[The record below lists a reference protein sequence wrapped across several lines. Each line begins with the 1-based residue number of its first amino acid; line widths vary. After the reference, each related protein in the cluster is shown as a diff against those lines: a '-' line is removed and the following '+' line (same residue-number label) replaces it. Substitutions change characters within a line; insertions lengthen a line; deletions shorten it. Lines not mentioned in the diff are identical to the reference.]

1 MTALLQTT
9 DLTVRFG
16 GLVAVDHLS
25 LEIHAGELVG
35 LIGPNGSGKTTFINA
50 VTGFVPSTGTVTF
63 DGDDVTGWAPHRI
76 ANRGLTRTWQTL
88 ELFDDLSIRVN
99 LEVAAEQL
107 TFLGAVRDYYG
118 RGSEADERVDEALAV
133 LNLTD
138 IQHRMPSDLSQGN
151 RKLVGVARALVGDVK
166 LVLLDEP
173 AAGLDREETTWL
185 GGQLRDVVESG
196 ISGML
201 IDHDMGLVLSVC
213 DRIYV
218 INYGGLIAVGT
229 PEEIRAHPEVRK
241 AYLGVSGG
249 GEG

>member
-1 MTALLQTT
+1 MTCLLRTT
-9 DLTVRFG
+9 DLNVRFG
-16 GLVAVDHLS
+16 GLVAVDDLCI
-25 LEIHAGELVG
+25 EIHEGELVG

-50 VTGFVPSTGTVTF
+50 VTGFVPSSGKVQF
-63 DGDDVTGWAPHRI
+63 NGEEIAGKAPHQI

-99 LEVAAEQL
+99 LEVAAEHL
-107 TFLGAVRDYYG
+107 TVGGAISDYYG
-118 RGSEADERVDEALAV
+118 RSSRVYERVDEALET
-133 LNLTD
+133 LGLTD
-138 IQHRMPSDLSQGN
+138 LQDRHPGNLSQGN
-151 RKLVGVARALVGDVK
+151 RKLVGIARALVGDVK

-185 GGQLRDVVESG
+185 GRQLREVVETG
-196 ISGML
+196 IAGML

-218 INYGGLIAVGT
+218 INFGGLIASGS
-229 PEEIRAHPEVRK
+229 PAEIRAHPEVRK

-249 GEG
+249 GEA